1 MKLGTNYVNVE
12 REKVLKKT
20 HNENLMTRLTGSSFE
35 MVIMINKNGDQL
47 MYLRDKDSYYEDFET
62 TNLPKEKEGKTE

>member
-12 REKVLKKT
+12 REKVSKKT
-20 HNENLMTRLTGSSFE
+20 HNENLMTRLTGSRFE

-62 TNLPKEKEGKTE
+62 TNLPKGKEGKTE

>member
-1 MKLGTNYVNVE
+1 
-12 REKVLKKT
+12 
-20 HNENLMTRLTGSSFE
+20 MTRLTGSSFE
-35 MVIMINKNGDQL
+35 MVIMINKNGYQL